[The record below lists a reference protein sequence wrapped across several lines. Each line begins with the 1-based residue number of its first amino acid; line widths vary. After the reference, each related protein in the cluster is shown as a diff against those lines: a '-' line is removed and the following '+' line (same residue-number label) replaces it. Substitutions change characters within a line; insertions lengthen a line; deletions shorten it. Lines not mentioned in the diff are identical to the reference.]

1 MDEEKPQSSGR
12 KNLLWHCSSPSRS
25 PQPGLPRA
33 SRRAEQGLDTV
44 RLQFQL
50 QPCGQLAVWP
60 WSHQSSLPSRLRGS
74 GGTMLRILFL
84 TLCGLLTRTRADP
97 GALLR
102 LGTDIMN
109 HEVQSALDESH
120 ILEKMAAE
128 AGKKRPGMKPIKGIT
143 NLKVKDVQLPVITL
157 NFIPGVGI
165 FQCVSTGMTI
175 TGKSFMGG
183 NMEIILVL
191 NITATNRLLQDEAS
205 GLPVFKSEGCEVIL
219 VSMKTKLPSSMPP
232 KVVNKLLDSTLRKVL
247 PTLLCPAIDAVLVY
261 VNRKW
266 ANLSVPTP
274 MGQMG
279 SVKYVLTSVPT
290 TTASYFQ
297 VDFSPVVQLQEGT
310 AIQLA
315 EAGEALELPEGYAEG
330 SSQLLLSATLL
341 TAELALLQKS
351 FNVNVQD
358 KTIGELPSQTT
369 ETLAGFIPEVAEAYP
384 KPKPLVT
391 QIRINKPPR
400 VTMKTGKSLLHLHG
414 TLEMFAARRRH
425 KAPVSLFRL
434 ETHFNL
440 KIQYSVHENRLQMA
454 TSLDRLLSLSRVSSS
469 IGAFREKGLTGFIT
483 DYLQEAYVPV
493 INDLLQVGLPLP
505 DLLDMNYNLAE
516 LDIVENALVLD
527 LKLD

>member
-1 MDEEKPQSSGR
+1 
-12 KNLLWHCSSPSRS
+12 
-25 PQPGLPRA
+25 
-33 SRRAEQGLDTV
+33 
-44 RLQFQL
+44 
-50 QPCGQLAVWP
+50 
-60 WSHQSSLPSRLRGS
+60 
-74 GGTMLRILFL
+74 MLRILFL

-266 ANLSVPTP
+266 ANLS
-274 MGQMG
+274 
-279 SVKYVLTSVPT
+279 
-290 TTASYFQ
+290 ASYFQ

-469 IGAFREKGLTGFIT
+469 IGAFREKGLTGLIT